1 MEGSRL
7 ADHASAVPTSRA
19 SAGDAG
25 ALPASRATAGDV
37 LGALALVKQGRVY
50 NLDCGRF
57 PGMPIFP
64 GHPPFQVLSYRTPRG
79 IVNQGDQ
86 TWLGENE
93 PGFYWQSEMVMGTVH
108 SGTHVDALA
117 HITCGEKHEWFGGG
131 NAEEHLGDFGPLRGD
146 ATEIPPLIA
155 RGVLIDVAGAR
166 GVAAL
171 RAHEAIGPDELADV
185 LGRQGV
191 ELRSGDVALVRTG
204 YLSGWPDADFIA
216 AHEQA
221 GIDRDAALWLA
232 ERDVVAVG
240 ADTES
245 LEVLPS
251 TVERNP
257 HPVHLALLNE
267 RGIFIIEMV
276 DCEELAREKV
286 YEFCFV
292 CLPLAIRGATGS
304 MVRPVALV

>member
-1 MEGSRL
+1 VL
-7 ADHASAVPTSRA
+7 A
-19 SAGDAG
+19 
-25 ALPASRATAGDV
+25 ALS
-37 LGALALVKQGRVY
+37 LVKQGRVY

-64 GHPPFQVLSYRTPRG
+64 GQPPFQVLSYRTPRG
-79 IVNQGDQ
+79 IANQGDQ
-86 TWLGENE
+86 AWLGENE

-117 HITCGEKHEWFGGG
+117 HITCGERHEWFGGA
-131 NAEEHLGDFGPLRGD
+131 NSEEDLGDFGPLRGD
-146 ATEIPPLIA
+146 ATEIPPIIA

-166 GVAAL
+166 GVDAL
-171 RAHEAIGPDELADV
+171 PAHEAIGPDELAASLADQDV
-185 LGRQGV
+185 EIRGG
-191 ELRSGDVALVRTG
+191 EVALIRTG

-221 GIDRDAALWLA
+221 GIDRDAGLWLA
-232 ERDVVAVG
+232 DQGVVAVG
-240 ADTES
+240 ADTEA

-251 TVERNP
+251 TVAGNP
-257 HPVHLALLNE
+257 HPVHIALLNE

-276 DCEELAREKV
+276 DCEELARDRM

-304 MVRPVALV
+304 MVRPVALA